1 MKRLWIIILMAG
13 SFFMGMAGTYAVF
26 HWTEGTEPE
35 QNDAEKSGPAGE
47 SNKNEIPGLDKVERA
62 FSLIM
67 TNYVEKVEEEKL
79 IEGAIQGMLSVLD
92 DPYSVYMDEETASQ
106 FNESLD
112 SSFEGIGAE
121 VTMIDGKV
129 IIIAPFKNSP
139 AEKAGLKPNDQI
151 LSIDGE
157 SLEGMNLYDA
167 VKKIRGEKGTTVTLE
182 IMRSGFTRPQKITIK
197 RDKIPHIT
205 VHGDIKKK
213 NGKQIGYLQITSF
226 AEGTAKEFKEA
237 LRKMERKGIDGLIV
251 DVRGNPGGLLT
262 SVEEIVQ
269 EFVTKDKPYVQIQK
283 RDGERVRFYTELQKG
298 KKYPIAVLI
307 DKGSA
312 SASEILA
319 GALKEAEGYT
329 LVGETTF
336 GKGTVQQAVPMGDG
350 TDLKLTVFKWLTPDG
365 NWIHKKGLKPDIAVK
380 QPPIF
385 RTGFIQADKTLERD
399 MFGDQVKNAQ
409 IILDALGFEPGRED
423 GYFSAGTEAAVRA
436 FQNQQNLEPT
446 GKIDKKTAAALEN
459 AARKE
464 MEKEKNDLQLQA
476 ALRYLTK

>member
-1 MKRLWIIILMAG
+1 MKRRWIILLTAG
-13 SFFMGMAGTYAVF
+13 SLFMGSAGTYAVLQ
-26 HWTEGTEPE
+26 WTEEAEPKLE
-35 QNDAEKSGPAGE
+35 DEVKNVYEEKRQKDE
-47 SNKNEIPGLDKVERA
+47 SADLDKVERA
-62 FSLIM
+62 FELIK
-67 TNYVEKVEEEKL
+67 TSYVDKVDEKKL

-385 RTGFIQADKTLERD
+385 RTGLIQADKTLERD

>member
-1 MKRLWIIILMAG
+1 MDHHFNGRFFLWVGRHVCRFTLDEEA
-13 SFFMGMAGTYAVF
+13 
-26 HWTEGTEPE
+26 EPKQMT
-35 QNDAEKSGPAGE
+35 QNLPRRE
-47 SNKNEIPGLDKVERA
+47 SNKNESPVWTRWSGPLTDHDE
-62 FSLIM
+62 LC
-67 TNYVEKVEEEKL
+67 EKGEKL
-79 IEGAIQGMLSVLD
+79 IEG
-92 DPYSVYMDEETASQ
+92 YSGCCLCWTTRIPYMDEETASQ

-269 EFVTKDKPYVQIQK
+269 EFVTKDKPYVQIQ
-283 RDGERVRFYTELQKG
+283 
-298 KKYPIAVLI
+298 
-307 DKGSA
+307 
-312 SASEILA
+312 
-319 GALKEAEGYT
+319 
-329 LVGETTF
+329 
-336 GKGTVQQAVPMGDG
+336 
-350 TDLKLTVFKWLTPDG
+350 
-365 NWIHKKGLKPDIAVK
+365 N
-380 QPPIF
+380 
-385 RTGFIQADKTLERD
+385 
-399 MFGDQVKNAQ
+399 
-409 IILDALGFEPGRED
+409 
-423 GYFSAGTEAAVRA
+423 GTENGPLLYGIAERKNTDCRA
-436 FQNQQNLEPT
+436 H
-446 GKIDKKTAAALEN
+446 
-459 AARKE
+459 R
-464 MEKEKNDLQLQA
+464 
-476 ALRYLTK
+476 